1 MPHFIKTLFAAALMM
16 AAALAPLSA
25 PALAQAKAISEDAI
39 LNDPEAPVGGNP
51 EGDITIVAFLD
62 YNCPFC
68 RRSAPDLE
76 KLVKTDGKIR
86 LVYKDWPVL
95 TPASFH
101 GAQLALA
108 AKYQGKYEQAHHAL
122 MSLPGR
128 RSDKDKMTEVIQA
141 SGIDME
147 RLAQDMKQHAA
158 EIQSLLQRNLDQAE
172 ALGLTGTPAY
182 LIGPFKAAGA
192 LNYEQ
197 FQQAVAQ
204 ARAQGRP

>member
-1 MPHFIKTLFAAALMM
+1 MAHFIKTLFAALLMAVALV
-16 AAALAPLSA
+16 PLSA
-25 PALAQAKAISEDAI
+25 PAQAQAKAISEEAI

-51 EGDITIVAFLD
+51 TGDITIVAFLD
-62 YNCPFC
+62 YNCPYC
-68 RRSAPDLE
+68 KRSAPDLE
-76 KLVKTDGKIR
+76 KLVKADGKIR

-108 AKYQGKYEQAHHAL
+108 AKYQGKYELAHHAL

-128 RSDKDKMTEVIQA
+128 RNDKDKMTEAIQA
-141 SGIDME
+141 AGIDME
-147 RLAQDMKQHAA
+147 RLAQDLKQHSA

-204 ARAQGRP
+204 ARAQGRQ